1 MSTLM
6 YFHSSQSKAPKF
18 KQHTVQRLKH
28 VPATVLIIISPGGC
42 GAEAPI
48 LLTGDRAAKNIGK
61 VIGPVITLFLTIL
74 STMLMDTNMY
84 NG

>member
-6 YFHSSQSKAPKF
+6 YFHSSQSNAPKF

-42 GAEAPI
+42 GAEAAV
-48 LLTGDRAAKNIGK
+48 LLMGVEQLKISARLLA
-61 VIGPVITLFLTIL
+61 L
-74 STMLMDTNMY
+74 
-84 NG
+84 